1 MDAAGLERSPDQVAE
16 ELRLFVLQLR
26 RLDSLPTV
34 ALQVIEAA
42 AGEDSTRRDL
52 VRMLESDA
60 SLAARVVKVANSA
73 WLGSPGR
80 IDSLDRAMAVLG
92 FDMVRNIAL
101 SVFISRLFLQGGEGD
116 QLRLREL
123 WYHSLAC
130 AVAAE
135 RLARKMEGKAGPA
148 AFMAGLLH
156 DLGKV
161 VFLKWNHKLYQEAVR
176 ESRQTRLALHEVER
190 RRFGVDHAELG
201 SLLLEDWNF
210 PEHLTEAVGG
220 HHRRDWTP
228 RDRGSMACIVACANV
243 FCQQRRFGFSGSGS
257 PDFSP
262 SRLVELTGAGESE
275 LREISVD
282 VLKRFEEAASLFSE
296 GESTPDLFFDAVAR
310 ANQELSEMYALLVE
324 RTRQREAA
332 EQELRKKEEQLNR
345 SQRLEAVGQL
355 AGGIAHDFNNFLT
368 VIMGFGD
375 LLREGI
381 PPGSPLRQHVDT
393 IMNVAERAATL
404 TRQLLA
410 FSRRQVLKP
419 KVVVLNSVITEV
431 QMLLVRLLGE
441 NVKLVTQ
448 FDPRLSPVRVDPGGI
463 EQVIVNLA
471 LNARDA
477 MVDGGTLK
485 IETANVEL
493 AREYVDSFGR
503 LAPGRYV
510 LLKVSDTGHGMT
522 KETQERIF
530 EPFFTTKKKGTGM
543 GLATV
548 YGIVKQSGGSIF
560 VESEVGVGTTFRIFF
575 PPVDQDVELEP
586 AVPVP
591 AAEAVENG
599 SETVLVAEDEEEILA
614 LVEQVLKQVGYR
626 VLTARNGEEA
636 LNKAVSYQGTIHLLL
651 TDAVMPV
658 LNGRELVERLR
669 PHRPNMKVLFMS
681 GYTGSGILHRAV
693 AGQDVAFLAKP
704 FTPNQL
710 ARKVQEVL
718 RSE

>member
-1 MDAAGLERSPDQVAE
+1 MSAAALERSPDQVAE
-16 ELRLFVLQLR
+16 ELRLLVAQLK

-42 AGEDSTRRDL
+42 AGEETNRRDL
-52 VRMLESDA
+52 VRIIESDA
-60 SLAARVVKVANSA
+60 SLAARVLKVANSA
-73 WLGSPGR
+73 WLGTPGT

-101 SVFISRLFLQGGEGD
+101 SVFVSRLFLKGGEGD

-135 RLARKMEGKAGPA
+135 RLARSVEKKAGPA
-148 AFMAGLLH
+148 GFMAGLLH

-161 VFLKWNHKLYQEAVR
+161 VFLKWDRNRYQEAVR
-176 ESRQTRLALHEVER
+176 ESRHHRSALHEVER
-190 RRFGVDHAELG
+190 RRFGIDHAQLG

-210 PEHLTEAVGG
+210 PDQLVAAVRE
-220 HHRRDWTP
+220 HHRGDWTP
-228 RDRGSMACIVACANV
+228 QDRGSMACIVACANV
-243 FCQQRRFGFSGSGS
+243 FCQQRRFGFSGTGAV
-257 PDFSP
+257 DFSAA
-262 SRLVELTGAGESE
+262 RLGELTGTTESE
-275 LREISVD
+275 LRDISIE
-282 VLKRFEEAASLFSE
+282 VLKRFEDAAALFSE
-296 GESTPDLFFDAVAR
+296 RESTLDLFFDAVTR
-310 ANQELSEMYALLVE
+310 ANQELSEMYALLAE

-375 LLREGI
+375 LLREGL
-381 PPGSPLRQHVDT
+381 PQGSPLRQHVDT

-419 KVVVLNSVITEV
+419 KVVVLNAVINDV

-441 NVKLVTQ
+441 NIKLVTE
-448 FDPRLSPVRVDPGGI
+448 FDPHLSPVRVDPGGI

-503 LAPGRYV
+503 LEPGKYV

-560 VESEVGVGTTFRIFF
+560 VESQVGVGTTFRIFF
-575 PPVDQDVELEP
+575 PPVDQDVEPDTGIL
-586 AVPVP
+586 VP
-591 AAEAVENG
+591 AAESVENG

-636 LNKAVSYQGTIHLLL
+636 LNKAMAYEGTIHLLL

-669 PHRPNMKVLFMS
+669 PHRPNMKVLFIS
-681 GYTGSGILHRAV
+681 GYSGSGILHRAV

-718 RSE
+718 QSE